1 MRIISGKYKGRIISP
16 PKNFKARPTTDM
28 ARESLFN
35 ILSNTIDFDKINVLD
50 LFSGTGSIGFEF
62 ASRGAEYVEM
72 IDLNFKHYKHLKDTS
87 EMMAID
93 NVQIIRADFFQ
104 YIRKIRKSFD
114 IVFADPP
121 FDMEN
126 FETVPRLI
134 IESGLMGE
142 KGLFIMEH
150 SRSFNF
156 KNLDGFT
163 EQRNYGGV
171 NFSFFT
177 K

>member
-1 MRIISGKYKGRIISP
+1 
-16 PKNFKARPTTDM
+16 M

-35 ILSNTIDFDKINVLD
+35 ILNNYVDFEEVKVLD

-62 ASRGAEYVEM
+62 ASRGALQVEM
-72 IDLNFKHYKHLKDTS
+72 IELNFKHYKHLKDT
-87 EMMAID
+87 AVLLNID
-93 NVQIIRADFFQ
+93 NVKIIRADFFQ
-104 YIRKIRKSFD
+104 YIRNIKRNFD

-126 FETVPRLI
+126 FETVPKLI
-134 IESGLMGE
+134 LESDLMTE
-142 KGLFIMEH
+142 NSIFIMEH
-150 SRSFNF
+150 SKTFNF
-156 KNLDGFT
+156 KHLNGFK

-171 NFSFFT
+171 NFSFFN

>member
-1 MRIISGKYKGRIISP
+1 
-16 PKNFKARPTTDM
+16 M

-35 ILSNTIDFDKINVLD
+35 ILSNTINFDEINVLD

-62 ASRGAEYVEM
+62 ASRGAKYVEM
-72 IDLNFKHYKHLKDTS
+72 VELNFKHYKHLKDTS
-87 EMMAID
+87 ELMTFD
-93 NVQIIRADFFQ
+93 NVKILRADFFH
-104 YIRKIRKSFD
+104 YIRKIKNNFD

-121 FDMEN
+121 FDMAN
-126 FETVPRLI
+126 FETVPKLI
-134 IESGLMGE
+134 LESGLITEG
-142 KGLFIMEH
+142 GLFIIEH

-156 KNLDGFT
+156 KDLNGFT

-171 NFSFFT
+171 NFSFFS

>member
-16 PKNFKARPTTDM
+16 PKNFKARPTTDR

-50 LFSGTGSIGFEF
+50 LFSGTGSVGFEF
-62 ASRGAEYVEM
+62 ASRGAKYVEM
-72 IDLNFKHYKHLKDTS
+72 IELNFKHFKHLKDTIKLMS
-87 EMMAID
+87 ID
-93 NVQIIRADFFQ
+93 NIKVIRADFFH
-104 YIRKIRKSFD
+104 YIRKKKNSFD

-126 FETVPRLI
+126 FETVPELILNSNLLSKNGLLI
-134 IESGLMGE
+134 IE
-142 KGLFIMEH
+142 H
-150 SRSFNF
+150 SKSFNF
-156 KNLDGFT
+156 KTIEGFT

-171 NFSFFT
+171 NFSFFN

>member
-1 MRIISGKYKGRIISP
+1 
-16 PKNFKARPTTDM
+16 M

-35 ILSNTIDFDKINVLD
+35 ILSNTVDFDDINVLD

-62 ASRGAEYVEM
+62 ASRGAKYVEM
-72 IDLNFKHYKHLKDTS
+72 IELNFKHYKHLKDTS
-87 EMMAID
+87 SLMNID
-93 NVQIIRADFFQ
+93 NVKIIRADFFQ
-104 YIRKIRKSFD
+104 YIRNIKKDFD

-126 FETVPRLI
+126 FETVPNLI
-134 IESGLMGE
+134 LESDLMKE
-142 KGLFIMEH
+142 NTIFIMEH
-150 SRSFNF
+150 SKTFNF
-156 KNLDGFT
+156 KHLQGFK

-171 NFSFFT
+171 NFSFFS